1 MLQKGD
7 SAKID
12 TIEAPLALHN
22 RFYSLGINKGEQITV
37 KEVSLANQTLEIE
50 INNSLL
56 ILRGSEAE
64 KINIVK
70 ES

>member
-12 TIEAPLALHN
+12 TIEAPLALRN